1 MHISSVS
8 SVFLRQEVEEFFYSK
23 DRDFDGYLSFEE
35 FIGEESH
42 MEKLFKKMDKN
53 KDGKVSKL
61 VSNKNMMLLGYIAKL
76 SLSPN

>member
-1 MHISSVS
+1 M
-8 SVFLRQEVEEFFYSK
+8 EEFFYSK

-53 KDGKVSKL
+53 KDVKVSKL
-61 VSNKNMMLLGYIAKL
+61 VSNKNMMLLGFNYSFFLFRSSWRAARI
-76 SLSPN
+76 

>member
-1 MHISSVS
+1 M
-8 SVFLRQEVEEFFYSK
+8 EEFFYSK

-42 MEKLFKKMDKN
+42 IEKLFKKMDKN

-61 VSNKNMMLLGYIAKL
+61 VSNKNMMLLGFNFFLFRSSWRAASI
-76 SLSPN
+76 